1 MEREQLLAWRLPPI
15 VERIA
20 KVVRSSADV
29 AVYMVGGSVRDLL
42 LGRQPKDLDFLVFGP
57 IESFARNVAGKLRGK
72 AIYLGQSEKAVWRV
86 VGADYELD
94 FVPPR
99 GSSLQSDLEN
109 RDFTVN
115 ALAWS
120 VNDQSIVDLVGGLAD
135 LDRRLIR
142 MTHPGVFQ
150 QDPVRL
156 LRAFRLASGLG
167 FEIEAETFGR
177 IAADKSLI
185 RNGASE
191 RIGMEFLGLL
201 NCRAARQIRTM
212 HETGLLMEIL
222 PECALS
228 RKLRSPGGLVGAES
242 GWESILSAVESIEKV
257 LESIESDFP
266 DCAATIYKWLNEP
279 GRLPLLKLSL
289 LLLDLETVDF
299 KLIRGETGEGGH
311 ERGMDEDIVPAVT
324 KRLALSNKQSR
335 FLIDL
340 TAKHELPYQL
350 IRQRHPDVSR
360 ERFILRLL
368 LKMGD
373 NVVGLLLLALAAHQ
387 TFSRLAGDLK
397 SFSLFL
403 DLARQMTEIY
413 TTIFIPRMRAPRLI
427 TGEDLRSAGLPPGPL
442 YREVL
447 DEAETARVEGC
458 IKDRDAA
465 LEWLRERL
473 AS

>member
-1 MEREQLLAWRLPPI
+1 MDREQLLAWRLPPV

-99 GSSLQSDLEN
+99 GSSLQGDLEN
-109 RDFTVN
+109 RDFTIN

-120 VNDQSIVDLVGGLAD
+120 VNDQSMVDLVGGLAD

-167 FEIEAETFGR
+167 FEIEVETFDR

-185 RNGASE
+185 RNSASE

-201 NCRAARQIRTM
+201 NFRAARQIRTM

-228 RKLRSPGGLVGAES
+228 RRLRSQGGLAGAES
-242 GWESILSAVESIEKV
+242 AWESVLSTVESIEKV

-266 DCAATIYKWLNEP
+266 GCAATIYEWLNEP

-299 KLIRGETGEGGH
+299 ALIRGETGEGGH
-311 ERGMDEDIVPAVT
+311 EGRMDEDIVPAVT
-324 KRLALSNKQSR
+324 KRLALSNKESR
-335 FLIDL
+335 FLMDL
-340 TAKHELPYQL
+340 TAKHELPYRL
-350 IRQRHPDVSR
+350 IRQRHSDVSR
-360 ERFILRLL
+360 ERVMLRLL

-373 NVVGLLLLALAAHQ
+373 NVVGLLLLSLAAHQ
-387 TFSRLAGDLK
+387 TFSRLAGDSK
-397 SFSLFL
+397 SYSSFL
-403 DLARQMTEIY
+403 DLARQTMEIY
-413 TTIFIPRMRAPRLI
+413 TTIFLPRMSEPRLI
-427 TGEDLRSAGLPPGPL
+427 TGEDLRAAGLPPGPL

-447 DEAETARVEGC
+447 EEAETARVEGC
-458 IKDRDAA
+458 IEDRNAA